1 MMAASNDITG
11 DPIQTPPPSQ
21 AYRDGYDRI
30 FSKQKQQQQP
40 VPTARQMRA
49 EDIKRQYTN
58 IGTANS
64 AAFNIPQGRWVRF
77 KMNRRGTY
85 ELFCCHE
92 TKEYYDVYSD

>member
-1 MMAASNDITG
+1 MSANNDITG
-11 DPIQTPPPSQ
+11 DSIQTPPASQ

-30 FSKQKQQQQP
+30 FSKPPADP
-40 VPTARQMRA
+40 VAISRPMSAD
-49 EDIKRQYTN
+49 DIKNYYN
-58 IGTANS
+58 FIGSANS
-64 AAFNIPQGRWVRF
+64 VTFKRPEGRWVRF